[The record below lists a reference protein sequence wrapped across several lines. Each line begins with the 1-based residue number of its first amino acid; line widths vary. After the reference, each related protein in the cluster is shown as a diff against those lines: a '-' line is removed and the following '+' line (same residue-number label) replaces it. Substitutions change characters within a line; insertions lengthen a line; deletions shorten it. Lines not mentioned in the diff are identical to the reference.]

1 MRPDSPLPPRP
12 SPKSEP
18 AGFRPRLRADE
29 PAPATAVRPSAASL
43 PEDTTIEN
51 PEEIQRWTAR
61 RRTALVLSILKGEMT
76 VEEVARRHGLAVSE
90 VEDWKLRLL
99 NAAHNALRSRPRDE
113 DALKDEQIRRLKQ
126 KVGELIL
133 DVDALK
139 EALHSARGSGADG
152 GED

>member
-1 MRPDSPLPPRP
+1 MRPDAPLHPR
-12 SPKSEP
+12 SVPKTDP
-18 AGFRPRLRADE
+18 ALGSRLRAGETE
-29 PAPATAVRPSAASL
+29 PTAPGRPSSAV
-43 PEDTTIEN
+43 PEELTVESPD
-51 PEEIQRWTAR
+51 EIQRWTAR

-90 VEDWKLRLL
+90 VEDWKVRLL

-113 DALKDEQIRRLKQ
+113 DALKEDQIRRLKQ

-133 DVDALK
+133 DVDALR
-139 EALHSARGSGADG
+139 EALHNARGSGGDG

>member
-1 MRPDSPLPPRP
+1 MRPDASLPPRAAL
-12 SPKSEP
+12 KTDP
-18 AGFRPRLRADE
+18 ALGARLRASESE
-29 PAPATAVRPSAASL
+29 PTAPGRTSSAV
-43 PEDTTIEN
+43 PEELTVETPD
-51 PEEIQRWTAR
+51 EIQRWTAR

-76 VEEVARRHGLAVSE
+76 VEEVARRHGLAISE

-113 DALKDEQIRRLKQ
+113 DALKDDQIRRLKQ

>member
-1 MRPDSPLPPRP
+1 
-12 SPKSEP
+12 
-18 AGFRPRLRADE
+18 
-29 PAPATAVRPSAASL
+29 
-43 PEDTTIEN
+43 
-51 PEEIQRWTAR
+51 
-61 RRTALVLSILKGEMT
+61 
-76 VEEVARRHGLAVSE
+76 

-139 EALHSARGSGADG
+139 EALHNARGSGGDG

>member
-1 MRPDSPLPPRP
+1 MRPDASLPPR
-12 SPKSEP
+12 
-18 AGFRPRLRADE
+18 AARAE
-29 PAPATAVRPSAASL
+29 TAVFRRPSAGDVEEIAAGS
-43 PEDTTIEN
+43 

-61 RRTALVLSILKGEMT
+61 RRTALVLGILKGEMT
-76 VEEVARRHGLAVSE
+76 VEEVAARHGLAVSE
-90 VEDWKLRLL
+90 VEEWKERLL
-99 NAAHNALRSRPRDE
+99 VAAHNALRSRPRDE

-139 EALHSARGSGADG
+139 EALRNARGSGADA

>member
-1 MRPDSPLPPRP
+1 MRPDAPLPPRAAL
-12 SPKSEP
+12 KNDP
-18 AGFRPRLRADE
+18 ASGSRLRASE
-29 PAPATAVRPSAASL
+29 SQPATPGRPSSAV
-43 PEDTTIEN
+43 PEELAVGTPD
-51 PEEIQRWTAR
+51 EIQRWTAR
-61 RRTALVLSILKGEMT
+61 RRTALVLCILKGEMT
-76 VEEVARRHGLAVSE
+76 VEEVALRHGLAISE

-139 EALHSARGSGADG
+139 EALHNARGSGADG

>member
-1 MRPDSPLPPRP
+1 
-12 SPKSEP
+12 
-18 AGFRPRLRADE
+18 
-29 PAPATAVRPSAASL
+29 VRPSF
-43 PEDTTIEN
+43 PDNTTISS
-51 PEEIQRWTAR
+51 PDEIQRWTAR
-61 RRTALVLSILKGEMT
+61 RRTALVLSALKGEMT

-90 VEDWKLRLL
+90 VEDWRVRLL

-133 DVDALK
+133 EVDALK
-139 EALHSARGSGADG
+139 EALHNARGSGTDG